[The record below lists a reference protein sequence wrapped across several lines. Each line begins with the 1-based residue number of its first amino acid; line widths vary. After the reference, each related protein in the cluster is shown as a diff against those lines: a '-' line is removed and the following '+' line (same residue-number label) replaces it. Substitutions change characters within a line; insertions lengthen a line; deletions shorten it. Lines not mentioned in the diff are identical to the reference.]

1 MGKRGPAGKPT
12 ALKEMAGNPGKR
24 AMNRREP
31 RPRVM
36 LPAAP
41 RHLNDEARREWR
53 RMGRELLALGVLT
66 SVDRAALAAYC
77 VAYSRWVEA
86 EGQVTKLGT
95 IVKTAAGNLIQNPYL
110 AVANRAMEQM
120 CRLAGEFG
128 MTPSSRSRV
137 QAQAP
142 TNEPSLADILFADV
156 VALSEVEVGGH
167 GEDED
172 AE

>member
-1 MGKRGPAGKPT
+1 MVGRKPKPSD
-12 ALKEMAGNPGKR
+12 LKELAGNPGKR
-24 AMNRREP
+24 TLNRREP
-31 RPRVM
+31 RPRVV
-36 LPAAP
+36 LPAVP
-41 RHLNDEARREWR
+41 RHLNEEARREWR

-66 SVDRAALAAYC
+66 NVDRAALAAYC

-86 EGQVTKLGT
+86 EGQVAKLGT
-95 IVKTAAGNLIQNPYL
+95 IVKTANGNLIQNPYL

-137 QAQAP
+137 QANAP

-156 VALSEVEVGGH
+156 IALSEVEVDGH